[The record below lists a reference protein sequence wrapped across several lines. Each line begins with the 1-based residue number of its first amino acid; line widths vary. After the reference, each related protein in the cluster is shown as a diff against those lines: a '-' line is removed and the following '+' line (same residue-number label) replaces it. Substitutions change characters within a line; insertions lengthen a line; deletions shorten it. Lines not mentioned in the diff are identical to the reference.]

1 MLVETSLKVT
11 FSVLACFFQM
21 LFVDLFIVVNR
32 QNLGF
37 VGIGIT

>member
-1 MLVETSLKVT
+1 
-11 FSVLACFFQM
+11 M

-37 VGIGIT
+37 VGIGITWLGDTAYISSL